1 MSGKYLLGNMLSAM
15 ANKRYFYNVPVVVEY
30 SKLCESVLEVIK
42 QAGYIADYNVVD
54 NDGKKSIEVLLRI
67 INGKKVMNTFKLLT
81 KPGCRCYITAQDLK
95 KKLKYNE
102 FSLCIVSTSCGVM
115 NSVDAVEKNIGGEVL
130 CEIF

>member
-15 ANKRYFYNVPVVVEY
+15 ANKRYFYNVPVVVES

-95 KKLKYNE
+95 IFFMHRFDILRCYE
-102 FSLCIVSTSCGVM
+102 FSGCCR
-115 NSVDAVEKNIGGEVL
+115 KKYWW
-130 CEIF
+130 

>member
-15 ANKRYFYNVPVVVEY
+15 SNKRYFYDIPVVVEY
-30 SKLCESVLEVIK
+30 SKLCENVLKVIK

-54 NDGKKSIEVLLRI
+54 NEGKKSIEVLLRI
-67 INGKKVMNTFKLLT
+67 INGKKAMNTFKLLT
-81 KPGCRCYITAQDLK
+81 KPGCRYYITAQDLK

-102 FSLCIVSTSCGVM
+102 FSLCIVSTSSGVM